1 MTMKNVKV
9 TSNHGMERIEIRATS
24 SQKALVKELRENKK
38 LYIEEKKL

>member
-24 SQKALVKELRENKK
+24 SQKSSRKRIA
-38 LYIEEKKL
+38 